1 MKTKKLLMLAGIGF
15 FSAVG
20 AAQAQ
25 FPLEI
30 YQVYGGNGTTL
41 AAGNYRYDYVILR
54 NRSSIPVNLAG
65 SSLQYAATTGT
76 SWSRV
81 LLTGS
86 IPGDGYFL
94 VRLNAAASGN
104 ELPLVADQI
113 GTAISAAAVAGKF
126 ALVDNTTT
134 LTGACPTVGIIDF
147 VGYGT
152 GTNCFEGAGVA
163 PSLSTTT
170 AGRRAGFGCTDTNDN
185 SADFTAVS
193 HGAAADFRNS
203 ASAPDSECV
212 SGESDLS
219 ITLTN
224 PFVCDVA
231 PGTGTLTYTV
241 TISNGAADLGSEGVV
256 GTITLP
262 AGVTFTGGTASN
274 GSLEAG
280 PGNTVV
286 WSAGTVPLSTTYTA
300 TLTCDVA
307 GAGAITATASVTG
320 SGVDLFANNNNA
332 SKSNF
337 IAAPSGATLQRVLIT
352 NNPGGT
358 AAARLATVP
367 TGTRT
372 WSALSTAA
380 SNVFARFGGSADG
393 TKFSFVAALDNSDST
408 NDRALFIGDA
418 SGATPTW
425 TGVIQKGTT
434 SLAPDLSTENVG
446 ATLDGQSFINNAGQV
461 SFSGNSDPAVTN
473 DAYVARR
480 NADGTINVI
489 VRAGATL
496 PSGIPSAVTWGTTME
511 ATGITTAGDVSFR
524 SVLAGTGTS
533 GTNNSL
539 FGLATNASTVT
550 TLARIGTTP
559 TIDGSLI
566 AGGTSNTMSSLDT
579 AKSFAYTTGCF
590 VTADGLGWMAAG
602 TINGPASTAND
613 VLVKTGVTQVQE
625 GFGIPGDPIGAGV
638 NAGAFPGQWQMS
650 PAGDWV
656 AFGPTSAASN
666 NDVVLRNGAFYT
678 RTGDPIFTG
687 STEVWSDTNPLS
699 PGGTTGFANT
709 FFSVYTYGADT
720 VIAGISDEPTR
731 RSNGVV
737 VWNNTA
743 VILRE
748 GDPVDLNANDIA
760 DDNAFVNTIRD
771 GRTWIDA
778 QRRAYIQV
786 SLRDSNFN
794 CTPNEIGHAVLL
806 IQLPSLGA
814 ARCNPADIA
823 ADDGQFLARPAGSNT
838 PAIPGTTTAT
848 NNGVTESDYNVF
860 FANFFDAFPV
870 CDIANDSG
878 DPLPPFGTFDTNNGV
893 TEGDYNRFF
902 AIFFDGCAF

>member
-1 MKTKKLLMLAGIGF
+1 F
-15 FSAVG
+15 
-20 AAQAQ
+20 
-25 FPLEI
+25 
-30 YQVYGGNGTTL
+30 
-41 AAGNYRYDYVILR
+41 
-54 NRSSIPVNLAG
+54 
-65 SSLQYAATTGT
+65 

-81 LLTGS
+81 LLTGT

-94 VRLNAAASGN
+94 VRLNAAATGN
-104 ELPLVADQI
+104 ELPMGFDQ
-113 GTAISAAAVAGKF
+113 TSNSISAAAVAGKF

-134 LTGACPTVGIIDF
+134 LTVSCPTVGIIDF

-170 AGRRAGFGCTDTNDN
+170 AGRRAGFGCTDTNNN

-193 HGAAADFRNS
+193 HATGADFRNS

-212 SGESDLS
+212 SGESDLG

-274 GSLEAG
+274 GSLAAG

-307 GAGAITATASVTG
+307 GGGAITATASVTG

-372 WSALSTAA
+372 WSSLSTAS

-393 TKFSFVAALDNSDST
+393 TKFSFAGQLDGSDPT

-418 SGATPTW
+418 TLATPTW
-425 TGVIQKGTT
+425 IGVVQKGTT
-434 SLAPDLSTENVG
+434 SLAPDLAGENAG
-446 ATLDGQSFINNAGQV
+446 ATLDGQTFVNNAGQLA
-461 SFSGNSDPAVTN
+461 FSGASDPATTN
-473 DAYVARR
+473 DDYVARR
-480 NADGTINVI
+480 NADGTINVL
-489 VRAGATL
+489 VREGAAL
-496 PSGIPSAVTWGTTME
+496 PAGIPSAVTWGATNE
-511 ATGITTAGDVSFR
+511 ATGITTAGNVSFR
-524 SVLAGTGTS
+524 AALAGAGTS
-533 GTNNSL
+533 GLNNSM
-539 FGLATNASTVT
+539 FGLATNAATVT
-550 TLARIGTTP
+550 TLARLGTAP
-559 TIDGSLI
+559 NIDGSGI
-566 AGGTSNTMSSLDT
+566 VAGDTNTMASLFT
-579 AKSFAYTTGCF
+579 AESFGYTTGCF
-590 VTADGLGWMAAG
+590 IAADGVTWMLGG
-602 TINGPASTAND
+602 LINGPATTAND
-613 VLVKTGVTQVQE
+613 VLVRTGATVIQE
-625 GFGIPGDPIGAGV
+625 GKALPGDPVGAGV
-638 NAGAFPGQWQMS
+638 TAGTFSGDFSMS

-656 AFGPTSAASN
+656 SFAATSAATN

-687 STEVWSDTNPLS
+687 STEVWSDTNPTS
-699 PGGTTGFANT
+699 PGGTAGFTAT
-709 FFSVYTYGADT
+709 FFSVYTNGADT
-720 VIAGISDEPTR
+720 IIAGISDEPTR
-731 RSNGVV
+731 RSNGVM

-743 VILRE
+743 VIVRE
-748 GDPVDLNANDIA
+748 GDPVDLNANGIA

-794 CTPNEIGHAVLL
+794 CTPNEIGHAVIL
-806 IQLPSLGA
+806 ISLPSLAA